1 MVGINSVACSR
12 TMGPVA
18 ITTTSLA
25 NKCFS
30 VLIILL
36 PFLQQYIGLGN
47 VVSLGEILLVP
58 FILGFLIADGKTIG
72 TLVNRSLLF
81 FYLVSIGLSVIGGFP
96 FDYFSF
102 GEFWTLVAR
111 LVFYAGLI
119 LVARRHFTWDVVRD
133 LYLLLVTVAALYLVI
148 QYVYHLAGGGYL
160 PIVISDSLVFSPEK
174 TFDTWTDKY
183 QWYFR
188 PSSLFLEPSYYSLF
202 TLPALVAF
210 AISEKDKSLPRFVLL
225 VVTYAL
231 SSANSGLL
239 ASIVVL
245 ILFLA
250 FKKKTQLDYL
260 VGSLM
265 LLAAVLYLPFHNI
278 DWMTAAGERLA
289 AGGSLDNRVI
299 RGFMC
304 SGLLGPF
311 HQVIGVGL
319 NNLGSYMSYNAL
331 STGFDSDG
339 LNYCA
344 TWIQTLNY
352 SGIVGFCA
360 LVFYVGS
367 LFKQCKGRM
376 SRALCVVLI
385 VVMAYESILFSY
397 RFAFMVILLEGF
409 IRYESAAAECEA
421 GVQQ

>member
-1 MVGINSVACSR
+1 
-12 TMGPVA
+12 
-18 ITTTSLA
+18 
-25 NKCFS
+25 
-30 VLIILL
+30 
-36 PFLQQYIGLGN
+36 
-47 VVSLGEILLVP
+47 
-58 FILGFLIADGKTIG
+58 
-72 TLVNRSLLF
+72 
-81 FYLVSIGLSVIGGFP
+81 
-96 FDYFSF
+96 
-102 GEFWTLVAR
+102 
-111 LVFYAGLI
+111 
-119 LVARRHFTWDVVRD
+119 
-133 LYLLLVTVAALYLVI
+133 
-148 QYVYHLAGGGYL
+148 
-160 PIVISDSLVFSPEK
+160 
-174 TFDTWTDKY
+174 
-183 QWYFR
+183 
-188 PSSLFLEPSYYSLF
+188 
-202 TLPALVAF
+202 
-210 AISEKDKSLPRFVLL
+210 
-225 VVTYAL
+225 
-231 SSANSGLL
+231 
-239 ASIVVL
+239 
-245 ILFLA
+245 
-250 FKKKTQLDYL
+250 
-260 VGSLM
+260 M

-278 DWMTAAGERLA
+278 DWMAAAGERLA
-289 AGGSLDNRVI
+289 AGGSLNNRVI

-304 SGLLGPF
+304 FGLLSPF

-409 IRYESAAAECEA
+409 IRYESAAAECKA

>member
-47 VVSLGEILLVP
+47 VVSLGEILLAP

-111 LVFYAGLI
+111 LIFYAGLI

-133 LYLLLVTVAALYLVI
+133 LYLLLVI

-210 AISEKDKSLPRFVLL
+210 AIGEKDKSLPRFVLL
-225 VVTYAL
+225 VVAYAL

-250 FKKKTQLDYL
+250 FKKKTQLDFL

-278 DWMTAAGERLA
+278 DWMAAAGERLA

-304 SGLLGPF
+304 FGLLGPF

-409 IRYESAAAECEA
+409 IRYESAAAEFKA

>member
-1 MVGINSVACSR
+1 MVESISVAYLNPKVSFS
-12 TMGPVA
+12 VK
-18 ITTTSLA
+18 TTSFA

-30 VLIILL
+30 LLTILL
-36 PFLQQYIGLGN
+36 PFLQQYEGLGN
-47 VVSLGEILLVP
+47 VVSLGELLLIP
-58 FILGFLIADGKTIG
+58 FIFCFLIADRKTIG
-72 TLVNRSLLF
+72 AQVDRRLF
-81 FYLVSIGLSVIGGFP
+81 SFYAFSIGLSVVGGFP

-102 GEFWTLVAR
+102 GDFWTLVTR
-111 LVFYAGLI
+111 LVFYAVLV
-119 LVARRHFTWDVVRD
+119 LVARRHFSWETVRSF
-133 LYLLLVTVAALYLVI
+133 YLLLVTVAALYLI
-148 QYVYHLAGGGYL
+148 AQYFYHLAGGGYL

-174 TFDTWTDKY
+174 SFDTWTDKY

-188 PSSLFLEPSYYSLF
+188 PSSFFLEPSYYSLF
-202 TLPALVAF
+202 TMPALVVF
-210 AISEKDKSLPRFVLL
+210 AMGEEKKSLPRFALL

-245 ILFLA
+245 IFFLVFRKKTHLDFLA
-250 FKKKTQLDYL
+250 A
-260 VGSLM
+260 SLM
-265 LLAAVLYLPFHNI
+265 LLAAVLYFPFHNV
-278 DWMTAAGERLA
+278 DWITAAGERLA

-304 SGLLGPF
+304 FGLLDPF
-311 HQVIGVGL
+311 HQIVGAGL
-319 NNLGSYMSYNAL
+319 NNLGSYMAYNVL

-352 SGIVGFCA
+352 SGIIGFCS

-367 LFKQCKGRM
+367 LFKQCNGLM
-376 SRALCVVLI
+376 SRALCIVLI

-409 IRYESAAAECEA
+409 IRNENGATEFEV
-421 GVQQ
+421 GVQ

>member
-1 MVGINSVACSR
+1 MVEINSVACSR

-58 FILGFLIADGKTIG
+58 FIFGFLIADGKTIG

-102 GEFWTLVAR
+102 GDFWTLVAR

-148 QYVYHLAGGGYL
+148 QYVYHLVGGGYL

-210 AISEKDKSLPRFVLL
+210 AIGEKDKSLPRFVLL
-225 VVTYAL
+225 AVTYAL

-250 FKKKTQLDYL
+250 FKKKTQLDFL

-278 DWMTAAGERLA
+278 DWMIAAGERLA

-304 SGLLGPF
+304 FGLLGPF

-367 LFKQCKGRM
+367 LFRQCKGRM